1 MSVKPRIIHNVI
13 RSISIVLFFVAMT
26 QVCFDT
32 ESAPGESGE
41 GAALVISGFFGFFS
55 SITGLTWLANPALW
69 YSWVQIT
76 RKPKHSLL
84 ASMLAIIISLS
95 FLLCNDVIINEGG
108 GTSAIT
114 DVRIGYWLWLS
125 SIGTMLIGNLIIK
138 YFVPADSPKE
148 EPALGLQKFII

>member
-1 MSVKPRIIHNVI
+1 MFIKPLIILNVI

-32 ESAPGESGE
+32 ENAPGESGE

-55 SITGLTWLANPALW
+55 SVTGLTWLANPALW

-95 FLLCNDVIINEGG
+95 FLLCKNVIVNEGG

-114 DVRIGYWLWLS
+114 NIRIGYWLWLS
-125 SIGTMLIGNLIIK
+125 SIGTMLIGNLIVR
-138 YFVPADSPKE
+138 YFVRADSHRE
-148 EPALGLQKFII
+148 DPALGLQKLIV

>member
-1 MSVKPRIIHNVI
+1 MFIKPLIIRNVI
-13 RSISIVLFFVAMT
+13 RSISIVLFVAAMT

-76 RKPKHSLL
+76 RKPNHSLL
-84 ASMLAIIISLS
+84 ASMLATIISLS
-95 FLLCNDVIINEGG
+95 FLLCKDMIVNEGG
-108 GTSAIT
+108 TTSTIT

-125 SIGTMLIGNLIIK
+125 SIGTMLIGNFIVK
-138 YFVPADSPKE
+138 YLPPLPSITRSE
-148 EPALGLQKFII
+148 TTTSNMLT